1 MKQKNQ
7 NRINK
12 PCVRINSE
20 LETILLQAVK
30 RGFLTLEDVR
40 KLSGNFSVLT
50 DLDIKTHSKILNK
63 IDVMSRVLDREE
75 ILEIL
80 PSLNEGSQ
88 IMVKKLVG
96 DKNGITGVQLSAE
109 ISE

>member
-20 LETILLQAVK
+20 LKAILLQAMK
-30 RGFLTLEDVR
+30 QGFLMLDDVR
-40 KLSGNFSVLT
+40 KLSGNLSVLT

-80 PSLNEGSQ
+80 PSLNEGSK
-88 IMVKKLVG
+88 ITVKKLAG
-96 DKNGITGVQLSAE
+96 GENGITGVQLSAG
-109 ISE
+109 ISV